1 MQLAN
6 SLPRLLPPRRSI
18 FYDGANVEI
27 NTIDDEHLR
36 VIRGRIRSFL
46 ADCAHRFDG
55 PGRLLDIAPQD
66 YESAAVHFR
75 QAHISTLDIDPES
88 GATYIADLCH
98 CNEDLLPS
106 SSFDWVVCTETLT
119 RVRDPFAAIGEIRR
133 LLKPGGYAFLTTPFN
148 VAIHERLPDCWR
160 FTEDG
165 LRALLRDFTI
175 ISLEQTGT
183 CGRPQMPLHYRVI
196 ARKDNAEA
204 LPGRPAAPD
213 FSALITC
220 YYEERSIEEFHA
232 RLSKALRSLGRT
244 FEIIFVNDGSPDR
257 TFEKLG
263 EIFERDPDVSVIMD
277 LFRNAGQLAA
287 ITAALCEAR
296 GGAILLMDSDLQL
309 APEEI
314 PLLVAEYDK
323 GYDVVSG
330 ARVNRKDSWL
340 RIVPSRLANFIMR
353 KATRSEFRDFGCTF
367 KIYDTR
373 LLRAF
378 DYGPHRLF
386 STVDAIARAG
396 RRREIP
402 VTHYP
407 RKYGKSGWTFQK
419 LLKFNSDNLVSLSE
433 RPFQI
438 LAGLCLAVAMLFT
451 VRILLSYV
459 FAFRFL
465 GSVSNGLLL
474 NAIFIS
480 LLITVGVLCM
490 IGEFSIRA
498 FLIGRNLPF
507 YVVRQVRRRPPGM
520 HARIPE
526 RK

>member
-1 MQLAN
+1 M
-6 SLPRLLPPRRSI
+6 
-18 FYDGANVEI
+18 
-27 NTIDDEHLR
+27 IDEEHIR
-36 VIRGRIRSFL
+36 VIRDRTHSFL

-55 PGRLLDIAPQD
+55 SGRLLDIAPQGC
-66 YESAAVHFR
+66 EGAAAHFR
-75 QAHISTLDIDPES
+75 QARISTLDSDPES
-88 GATYIADLCH
+88 GATYIADLCQ

-106 SSFDWVVCTETLT
+106 GSFDWIVCTDTLSQ
-119 RVRDPFAAIGEIRR
+119 VRDPFAAVGEIRR
-133 LLKPGGYAFLTTPFN
+133 LLKAGGHAFLTTPFN
-148 VAIHERLPDCWR
+148 VAIRGRLPDCWR
-160 FTEDG
+160 FTENG
-165 LRALLRDFTI
+165 LRTLLRGFTI
-175 ISLEQTGT
+175 VSLEQTGT
-183 CGRPQMPLHYRVI
+183 GGRPQMPLHYQVI
-196 ARKDNAEA
+196 ARKDHSEA
-204 LPGRPAAPD
+204 FPAPPAAPE

-232 RLSKALRSLGRT
+232 RLSKALRSLGRS
-244 FEIIFVNDGSPDR
+244 FEIIFVNDGSTDR

-263 EIFERDPDVSVIMD
+263 QIFERDPDVSVIMD

-296 GGAILLMDSDLQL
+296 GRAILLMDSDLQL

-314 PLLVAEYDK
+314 PLLVAAYDK

-340 RIVPSRLANFIMR
+340 RIVPSKLANVVMR
-353 KATRSEFRDFGCTF
+353 KATHSEFRDFGCTF
-367 KIYDTR
+367 KIYDAR

-378 DYGPHRLF
+378 NHGPHRLF

-396 RRREIP
+396 LRCEIP
-402 VTHYP
+402 VTHSP

-438 LAGLCLAVAMLFT
+438 LAGLCLASAMLFSA
-451 VRILLSYV
+451 RILLGYI

-474 NAIFIS
+474 NAILIS
-480 LLITVGVLCM
+480 LLITVGVLCL
-490 IGEFSIRA
+490 IGEFAIRS

-507 YVVRQVRRRPPGM
+507 YVVRQLRRRPPG
-520 HARIPE
+520 HTGQHF
-526 RK
+526 

>member
-1 MQLAN
+1 VQVGM
-6 SLPRLLPPRRSI
+6 
-18 FYDGANVEI
+18 EI
-27 NTIDDEHLR
+27 SMIDEENLWIRDR
-36 VIRGRIRSFL
+36 VRSFL
-46 ADCAHRFDG
+46 ADCADRFDG
-55 PGRLLDIAPQD
+55 PGRLLDIAPRE
-66 YESAAVHFR
+66 YESAATHFR
-75 QAHISTLDIDPES
+75 QAHISTLDSDAES
-88 GATYIADLCH
+88 GATYIADLCRR
-98 CNEDLLPS
+98 NDDLLPAG
-106 SSFDWVVCTETLT
+106 SFDWIVCAGTLT
-119 RVRDPFAAIGEIRR
+119 HVRDPFAAIAEIRR
-133 LLKPGGYAFLTTPFN
+133 LLKPGGHAFFTTSSSGPIDRR
-148 VAIHERLPDCWR
+148 VPEYWR
-160 FTEDG
+160 FTEHG
-165 LRALLRDFTI
+165 LRAILSDFTVV
-175 ISLEQTGT
+175 SLEQSGTGGSPRT
-183 CGRPQMPLHYRVI
+183 SDHYQAI
-196 ARKDNAEA
+196 ARKEHSAARDS
-204 LPGRPAAPD
+204 LPAAPE
-213 FSALITC
+213 FSVLITC
-220 YYEERSIEEFHA
+220 YYEELSIEEFHA
-232 RLSKALRSLGRT
+232 RLSKALRSLGRS
-244 FEIIFVNDGSPDR
+244 FEIVFVNDGSTDR

-263 EIFERDPDVSVIMD
+263 EIFERDADVSVIMD

-296 GGAILLMDSDLQL
+296 GRAVLLMDSDLQL

-340 RIVPSRLANFIMR
+340 RIVPSKLANVVMR

-367 KIYDTR
+367 KIYDAK
-373 LLRAF
+373 LLRGF

-386 STVDAIARAG
+386 STVDTIARAG

-402 VTHYP
+402 VTHCP

-438 LAGLCLAVAMLFT
+438 LAGLCLAVAALFS

-459 FAFRFL
+459 FPFRIL

-474 NAIFIS
+474 NAILIS
-480 LLITVGVLCM
+480 LLISLGVLCM
-490 IGEFSIRA
+490 IGEFAIRS

-507 YVVRQVRRRPPGM
+507 YVVRQVRRRPPNIDAG
-520 HARIPE
+520 IPE

>member
-1 MQLAN
+1 MV
-6 SLPRLLPPRRSI
+6 
-18 FYDGANVEI
+18 GANVEVS
-27 NTIDDEHLR
+27 TIDEEYLR
-36 VIRGRIRSFL
+36 VIRDRVRSFL

-55 PGRLLDIAPQD
+55 PGRLLDIAPQEYD
-66 YESAAVHFR
+66 NAAAHFR

-98 CNEDLLPS
+98 RNEDLLPS
-106 SSFDWVVCTETLT
+106 NSFDWIVCTETLT
-119 RVRDPFAAIGEIRR
+119 HVRDPFAAIGEIRR
-133 LLKPGGYAFLTTPFN
+133 LLRPGGYTFLTTAFN
-148 VAIHERLPDCWR
+148 VAMHGGLADRWR
-160 FTEDG
+160 YTEHG
-165 LRALLRDFTI
+165 LRTLLRDFTI
-175 ISLEQTGT
+175 VSLEETGSG
-183 CGRPQMPLHYRVI
+183 GRPQMPLHYRVI
-196 ARKDNAEA
+196 AQKDPSET
-204 LPGRPAAPD
+204 LPDPPAAPE

-220 YYEERSIEEFHA
+220 YYEERSIEEFHT
-232 RLSKALRSLGRT
+232 RLSKALRSLGRS
-244 FEIIFVNDGSPDR
+244 FEIVFVNDGSTDR

-263 EIFERDPDVSVIMD
+263 QIFERDPDVTVIMD

-287 ITAALCEAR
+287 ITAALCEAH
-296 GGAILLMDSDLQL
+296 GHAILLMDSDLQL

-330 ARVNRKDSWL
+330 ARINRKDSWL
-340 RIVPSRLANFIMR
+340 RIVPSKLANVIMR

-367 KIYDTR
+367 KIYNSR

-378 DYGPHRLF
+378 DYGPHHLF

-402 VTHYP
+402 VTHCP
-407 RKYGKSGWTFQK
+407 RKYGMSGWTFQK

-433 RPFQI
+433 RPFQV
-438 LAGLCLAVAMLFT
+438 LAGLCLAIAVLFS
-451 VRILLSYV
+451 VRILLSYI
-459 FAFRFL
+459 FPFRFL
-465 GSVSNGLLL
+465 ESVSNGLLL

-490 IGEFSIRA
+490 IGEFAIRA
-498 FLIGRNLPF
+498 FLIGRHLPF
-507 YVVRQVRRRPPGM
+507 YVVRQVRRRPPGL
-520 HARIPE
+520 HAGMPE